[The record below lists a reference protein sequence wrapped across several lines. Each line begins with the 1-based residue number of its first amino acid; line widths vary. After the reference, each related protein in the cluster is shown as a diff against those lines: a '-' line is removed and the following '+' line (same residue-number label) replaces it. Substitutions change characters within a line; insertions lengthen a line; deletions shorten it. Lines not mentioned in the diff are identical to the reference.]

1 MTYPPPVAANG
12 DYSSRFSQNVTY
24 LPPTA
29 AGGAGPGPDADGV
42 FAAASPHPEYADG
55 PAGPAGPVARVAG
68 YRPLHRADRAE
79 HPGISWSA
87 ARPGPA
93 QMWLE
98 EAMNASIP

>member
-1 MTYPPPVAANG
+1 MTYPPHVAANG

-29 AGGAGPGPDADGV
+29 AGGAVPGPDADGV

-55 PAGPAGPVARVAG
+55 PAGPAARVAG

-79 HPGISWSA
+79 HHGISWSA

-93 QMWLE
+93 QMSLE
-98 EAMNASIP
+98 EAMSASIP